1 MLLDPTKADDIEICE
16 RRLHPRAMIDIPGR
30 YSLADHWDASGKPR
44 KFSCSAV
51 NISRNAIA
59 LAAPV
64 IGKVGKWVVAHISGL
79 GRIEGV
85 IVRVHSGGFAMSIA
99 AREEKRLELLARIG
113 RLERNASPAGRD
125 RRVHSRFVPI
135 VPCATLVLA
144 DGTARDCLVI
154 DLSEAGAQIAAGV
167 DSAIGTVL
175 AVGTLV
181 GRVVRRL
188 PGGFAVKFVDLQS
201 QDTVE
206 ARALANDRVAGMQLL
221 RR

>member
-1 MLLDPTKADDIEICE
+1 MLLELTKADDIELCD
-16 RRLHPRAMIDIPGR
+16 RRVDPRMIISIPGR

-64 IGKVGKWVVAHISGL
+64 IGKVGKRVVAHISGL
-79 GRIEGV
+79 GRIEGI
-85 IVRVHSGGFAMSIA
+85 IVRIHPGGFAMSIA
-99 AREEKRLELLARIG
+99 ASEEKRLELLGRIEW
-113 RLERNASPAGRD
+113 LERNESLEVPD
-125 RRVHSRFVPI
+125 RRAHSRFVPI
-135 VPCATLVLA
+135 VPCSTLALA
-144 DGTARDCLVI
+144 DGTMRDCLVV
-154 DLSEAGAQIAAGV
+154 DLSEAGAQIAV
-167 DSAIGTVL
+167 DVDPAIGTVL

-188 PGGFAVKFVDLQS
+188 PGGFAVKFVDLQR

-206 ARALANDRVAGMQLL
+206 AKVLANEWVPAARLL